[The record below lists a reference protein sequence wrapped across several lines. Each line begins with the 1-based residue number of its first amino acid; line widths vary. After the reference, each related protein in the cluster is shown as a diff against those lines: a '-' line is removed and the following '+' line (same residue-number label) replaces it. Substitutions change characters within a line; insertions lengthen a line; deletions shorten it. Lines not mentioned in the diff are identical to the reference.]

1 MMRGRRALHAP
12 WILAGFGLAAGLAV
26 VLGRVPVAAG
36 DAFSPEDSRRL
47 LQKVDSI
54 ARNGEKPAPASM
66 VTTITEREVNAYLA
80 YDGKVHLPAG
90 LTEPRITV
98 LPSGSLSGT
107 AVVDL
112 DAVRA
117 QRKPTGMLDPLN
129 YLSGKLP
136 VAVTGRLEAS
146 NGAARF
152 NLETAKLG
160 GVPVPKLVVQELV
173 SYYSKSESNPRG
185 INIDD
190 PYPLPA
196 RVRQIDVRPGEAL
209 VKQ

>member
-1 MMRGRRALHAP
+1 MTSRSRALDAP
-12 WILAGFGLAAGLAV
+12 RIPAHYHLAALLALV
-26 VLGRVPVAAG
+26 CAAAPLVAG
-36 DAFSPEDSRRL
+36 QSYSRDDSRKL
-47 LQKVDSI
+47 LEKVDAI
-54 ARNGEKPAPASM
+54 TRNGEQPKPTSL
-66 VTTITEREVNAYLA
+66 VTSLTEREVNAYLA
-80 YDGKVHLPAG
+80 YDAKPHLPVG

-117 QRKPTGMLDPLN
+117 QRQSRGMLDPLN

-136 VAVTGRLEAS
+136 VAVSGKLVAT

-152 NLETAKLG
+152 DLESASVG
-160 GVPVPKLVVQELV
+160 GVPVPKMVVQELV
-173 SYYSKSESNPRG
+173 TYYSKTESNPRG

-196 RVRQIDVRPGEAL
+196 RIRQIDVRQGEAL